1 MFLRFRLA
9 LSRLRRRIQQ
19 LAKNIVTFLFSHF
32 RHSKTPELIVY
43 QEDNNSAFLGLTT
56 RVPENEQEDAWHI
69 NTLFSALDQYVNQ
82 FRAALSLYQTAANY
96 SESSDGNRQRLF
108 HAWQFIACRDAV
120 ITIYN
125 LAECIQAIKMNSRD
139 HPTINAELDW
149 DSIRKI
155 SKQFK
160 KEFPSYDKLRHGVA
174 HASGLIKTKNEQ
186 DSNAIKKEYTEHGIH
201 KGSEGDMY
209 ISNSL
214 YNDTFMTTHQGHMR
228 TCDITEETLI
238 ALESIRDQLIG
249 VFEKLPRNTD

>member
-1 MFLRFRLA
+1 M
-9 LSRLRRRIQQ
+9 
-19 LAKNIVTFLFSHF
+19 
-32 RHSKTPELIVY
+32 
-43 QEDNNSAFLGLTT
+43 
-56 RVPENEQEDAWHI
+56 
-69 NTLFSALDQYVNQ
+69 
-82 FRAALSLYQTAANY
+82 
-96 SESSDGNRQRLF
+96 
-108 HAWQFIACRDAV
+108 C
-120 ITIYN
+120 
-125 LAECIQAIKMNSRD
+125 
-139 HPTINAELDW
+139 
-149 DSIRKI
+149 
-155 SKQFK
+155 
-160 KEFPSYDKLRHGVA
+160 